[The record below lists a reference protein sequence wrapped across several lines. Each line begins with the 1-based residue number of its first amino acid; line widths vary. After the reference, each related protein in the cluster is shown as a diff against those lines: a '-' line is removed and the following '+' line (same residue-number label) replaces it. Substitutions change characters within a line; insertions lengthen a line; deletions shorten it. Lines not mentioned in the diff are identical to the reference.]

1 MMTVMKRFIYLFAS
15 AATLLGVV
23 SCGNS
28 GSKSLLPNISGKAG
42 EVLVVLEKSAW
53 EGGAGTILRD
63 SLCADCP
70 FLPMREPLYTLVNVT
85 PSNFT
90 QMFQIHRNI
99 IMFNINADVIQ
110 KGIVIKKDN
119 WAHPQ
124 IVILVNAANQQDAE
138 EVLKSGMHTI
148 LLSLE
153 QTERDRIIF
162 NTRLYQERKLSDAVA
177 DFTDGGRMVFPS
189 GYGLK
194 KKTDNFMWIAYETTY
209 VQQGFFLYKYDV
221 TDPHAQMTGAKLVEQ
236 RNDVLR
242 ENVPGMVDG
251 SYMTTSDILAPS
263 VKYMSYKGRKF
274 AELRG
279 FWDVY
284 GDFMGGPFVS
294 HTFFSED
301 QTTLYCIEAYVY
313 APKYDKRHY
322 VRQVESL
329 LYSFNWEEKSK

>member
-1 MMTVMKRFIYLFAS
+1 MISMKKILLLLVAAVPFLS
-15 AATLLGVV
+15 AV
-23 SCGNS
+23 SCGDS
-28 GSKSLLPNISGKAG
+28 GSKNLLPNISGKAG
-42 EVLVVLEKSAW
+42 EVLVVLDKSVW
-53 EGGAGTILRD
+53 EGNVGTILRD

-70 FLPMREPLYTLVNVT
+70 FLPMKEPLYTLVNVT

-99 IMFNINADVIQ
+99 IMFNIKSDVVQ
-110 KGIVIKKDN
+110 KGVVIKKDN
-119 WAHPQ
+119 WAKPQ
-124 IVILVNAANQQDAE
+124 IVILVNAASADEAE
-138 EVLKSGMHTI
+138 EVLLAGMHTI

-153 QTERDRIIF
+153 QMERDRIIY

-177 DFTDGGRMVFPS
+177 DFTGGGRMVFPS
-189 GYGLK
+189 GYSLK
-194 KKTDNFMWIAYETTY
+194 KKTADFMWISYETTY
-209 VQQGFFLYKYDV
+209 VQQGFFLYKYDAS
-221 TDPHAQMTGAKLVEQ
+221 DPSAQLLGPNLINR
-236 RNDVLR
+236 RNSVLKD
-242 ENVPGMVDG
+242 NVPGMVDG
-251 SYMTTSDILAPS
+251 SYMTTSDILTPS

-294 HTFFSED
+294 HSFFSED
-301 QTTLYCIEAYVY
+301 GSTVYCIEAYVY

-329 LYSFNWEEKSK
+329 LYSFNWEDNAK